1 MPDDERKLNETRRRK
16 RAPAADTSG
25 QEVPAAP
32 RARRPEARQDD
43 RQGSKAATTK
53 DPAAKDP
60 GGAPQAPAGDGGRT
74 RRGRRGSGRQGAGRQ
89 DGQASQ
95 GGQAAGRPDQRA
107 GDAPRSAG
115 GTQGSGAGGAA
126 DGDRKAQGDDKKL
139 KVIAL
144 GGMGE
149 IGKNMFAFE
158 YDDEILLV
166 DGGLAFPETEML
178 GVDIIVPKIDWVV
191 ENSHKIKGWVL
202 THGHEDHIGGLP
214 YMIRLLPKVPMYGA
228 RLTLGLLRGKF
239 EEFKLSESDV
249 DLREISTDARV
260 KVSKSFTV
268 DFFRMTHSIPDNSGI
283 IVHTPIGRVVHSG
296 DFKLDYNPADGKT
309 SHLHKLAQAGADG
322 VLLLISDSTNAE
334 RPGYTPSEHDVAMAV
349 DEIVAKAKGRVIVTT
364 FSSHVHRLQNFVRIA
379 ERYDRRVV
387 MEGRSMVKAIGIAQ
401 ELGYLEAKHAFVST
415 DDLGDM
421 QDDKVLFLCTGS
433 QGQPMAA
440 LSRLANGTHRK
451 IRLKPGDTVI
461 LSSNPIP
468 GNEEAVGRV
477 INQLYA
483 SRVNVLYPPA
493 YKVHTSGHAS
503 REELKLILDLTRPK
517 FFLPWHGEMRHQ
529 VHHQRLADGMS
540 HPPKKTL
547 IVGNGDVVELGRDDM
562 KVTGSVDAGVVLID
576 TVGKAGDEVTEPIIR
591 DRQALSADGVVV
603 IMALA
608 SKSPTV
614 EVIMRGVAQGSNG
627 MKDEVAKI
635 ALESL
640 QRGIREKRRLGDI
653 RDDIFYP
660 VRRYIRKAT
669 GRNPLIVPT
678 VIEN

>member
-1 MPDDERKLNETRRRK
+1 MPDEERKPSNRRRPR
-16 RAPAADTSG
+16 RAEPKTAEADAGQAPKPAGRQAQQKPSGGDKPAARTTT
-25 QEVPAAP
+25 QPAASADGAG
-32 RARRPEARQDD
+32 RARRPRRKPQAQGQNQAPTQ
-43 RQGSKAATTK
+43 QGSS
-53 DPAAKDP
+53 DER
-60 GGAPQAPAGDGGRT
+60 PQPSSSDE
-74 RRGRRGSGRQGAGRQ
+74 
-89 DGQASQ
+89 
-95 GGQAAGRPDQRA
+95 
-107 GDAPRSAG
+107 
-115 GTQGSGAGGAA
+115 
-126 DGDRKAQGDDKKL
+126 KKL
-139 KVIAL
+139 KVVAL

-158 YDDEILLV
+158 YDDEILLI

-178 GVDIIVPKIDWVV
+178 GVDIIVPKIDYLV

-214 YMIRLLPKVPMYGA
+214 YMLRLLPKIPMYGA

-239 EEFKLSESDV
+239 EEFKLSEGDV

-260 KVSKSFTV
+260 KISPSFTV
-268 DFFRMTHSIPDNSGI
+268 DFFRMTHSIPDNSGLVI
-283 IVHTPIGRVVHSG
+283 HTPIGRVVHSG

-309 SHLHKLAQAGADG
+309 SHLHKLAHAGAEG

-349 DEIVAKAKGRVIVTT
+349 DEIVAKAKGRVVVTT

-379 ERYDRRVV
+379 EKYGRRVV

-401 ELGYLEAKHAFVST
+401 ELGYIEARNSLLGT
-415 DDLGDM
+415 DDIGDL
-421 QDDKVLFLCTGS
+421 QDDKILFLCTGS

-483 SRVNVLYPPA
+483 NRVNVLYPPA
-493 YKVHTSGHAS
+493 YKVHASGHAS

-547 IVGNGDVVELGRDDM
+547 IVANGDVVELSRDEM

-591 DRQALSADGVVV
+591 DRQTLSAEGVVV

-608 SKSPTV
+608 SKTPTV
-614 EVIMRGVAQGSNG
+614 EVIMRGVAAGNNG
-627 MKDEVAKI
+627 LKGEVEKI

-640 QRGIREKRRLGDI
+640 QRGVREKRRLSDI

>member
-1 MPDDERKLNETRRRK
+1 MSDEERKLTPRRR
-16 RAPAADTSG
+16 P
-25 QEVPAAP
+25 
-32 RARRPEARQDD
+32 RRPAQKAGEGQDD
-43 RQGSKAATTK
+43 RKGHEAAAAPPPP
-53 DPAAKDP
+53 PAAKP
-60 GGAPQAPAGDGGRT
+60 SEGEGRS
-74 RRGRRGSGRQGAGRQ
+74 RRGRKRGAGRQGAQQ
-89 DGQASQ
+89 DGAETQA
-95 GGQAAGRPDQRA
+95 
-107 GDAPRSAG
+107 
-115 GTQGSGAGGAA
+115 GS
-126 DGDRKAQGDDKKL
+126 DDKKL

-191 ENSHKIKGWVL
+191 ENAHKVKGWVL

-214 YMIRLLPKVPMYGA
+214 YMLRLLPKIPMYGA

-260 KVSKSFTV
+260 KISPSFTV
-268 DFFRMTHSIPDNSGI
+268 DFFRMTHSIPDNSGLVI
-283 IVHTPIGRVVHSG
+283 HTPIGRVVHTG

-309 SHLHKLAQAGADG
+309 SHLHKLAQAGAEG

-349 DEIVAKAKGRVIVTT
+349 DEIVAKAKGRVVVTT
-364 FSSHVHRLQNFVRIA
+364 FSSHVHRLQNFLRIA
-379 ERYDRRVV
+379 EKYDRRVV
-387 MEGRSMVKAIGIAQ
+387 LEGRSMIKAMSIAQ
-401 ELGYLEAKHAFVST
+401 ELGYIESKNPVLNS
-415 DDLGDM
+415 DDIGDL

-493 YKVHTSGHAS
+493 YKVHASGHAS
-503 REELKLILDLTRPK
+503 REELKLMLDLTRPK

-547 IVGNGDVVELGRDDM
+547 IVANGDVVELSRDDM

-591 DRQALSADGVVV
+591 DRQTLSAEGVVV

-614 EVIMRGVAQGSNG
+614 EVILRGVAQGGNG
-627 MKDEVAKI
+627 LRDEVEKI

-640 QRGIREKRRLGDI
+640 QRGVREKRRLSDI